1 MIKMLICFS
10 LVGLSGVGVNM
21 AVYMYLTGLSV
32 HYLAAAVVSFVGAVT
47 NNFIWNMVWTFK
59 GRAKDKSVKRKYLSF
74 FAISTVSLGINLL
87 VLKVLVEYVL
97 LSVVTA
103 QLAAIMIV
111 SSLNFCLN
119 YLITFGEK
127 PDKHTEGG
135 RTDCEVDC
143 YTHL

>member
-1 MIKMLICFS
+1 MIKMLIRFS

-21 AVYMYLTGLSV
+21 VVYMYLTGLSV
-32 HYLAAAVVSFVGAVT
+32 HYLAAAVVSFAAAVT

-59 GRAKDKSVKRKYLSF
+59 GRARDKSIKRKYLSF

-87 VLKVLVEYVL
+87 ALKLLVEYVSL
-97 LSVVTA
+97 AVVTA

-111 SSLNFCLN
+111 SGLNFCLN

-127 PDKHTEGG
+127 PNKHAERG
-135 RTDCEVDC
+135 RTGCEVDC